1 MDYCPIE
8 KYIPIFLVVL
18 GFVFLIFNANLCLVI
33 TAYLKY
39 FNRLKIYDLNKRNSY
54 LIVIFL
60 KRNWKILKYIFYAI
74 NGIILLFWFVW
85 IMAGNN

>member
-39 FNRLKIYDLNKRNSY
+39 YNRLKIYDLNKRNSY
-54 LIVIFL
+54 LKVNFFKKKLENFKIHFL
-60 KRNWKILKYIFYAI
+60 CYKWDYTLILVCLDH
-74 NGIILLFWFVW
+74 GW
-85 IMAGNN
+85 

>member
-33 TAYLKY
+33 MAYLRY
-39 FNRLKIYDLNKRNSY
+39 YNRLKIFDLNSY
-54 LIVIFL
+54 LKVIFL
-60 KRNWKILKYIFYAI
+60 KRNWKILKYIFYSI